1 MTIYKQSHLQ
11 ASLEAASLARYR
23 VGTESTH
30 PYSRESRFSVVLIAS
45 ASMALSSLSV
55 IVNLAFLKRVKLG
68 EITIKNEENHV

>member
-1 MTIYKQSHLQ
+1 M
-11 ASLEAASLARYR
+11 
-23 VGTESTH
+23 
-30 PYSRESRFSVVLIAS
+30 LIAS